1 MPVYCYDSQ
10 YAVLLVTMRALCLV
24 DAGVPAHGPKAGGR
38 ASDVIM
44 WTTGR
49 LPLIRP
55 QAAPRRTM
63 GSNCD
68 IWAGP
73 ATSRPHGC
81 LLAAGTDI
89 LGHPS
94 GRALALVAF
103 ASWLVTEALG
113 AYMLRSWII
122 SGSARQR
129 RSHPDAISVPVLA
142 GHAGLAFSGFVCWV
156 IFLTTTSPVAAWIAL
171 VFLTPAI
178 GLGISTVTVWTPYPV
193 RRRREGPGRHADQRR
208 DVGHAHRHQ
217 GNEAASRSIP
227 DDLLASALA
236 DEDLTGQLVDRL
248 LAANL
253 EQPGPPR
260 LDYRP
265 LIPVAHGT
273 MAIVTFLLVTL
284 TAIGA
289 S

>member
-1 MPVYCYDSQ
+1 
-10 YAVLLVTMRALCLV
+10 
-24 DAGVPAHGPKAGGR
+24 
-38 ASDVIM
+38 
-44 WTTGR
+44 
-49 LPLIRP
+49 
-55 QAAPRRTM
+55 M
-63 GSNCD
+63 GSNCG
-68 IWAGP
+68 IWTGP
-73 ATSRPHGC
+73 ATGRPHGC
-81 LLAAGTDI
+81 LLAGGTDI
-89 LGHPS
+89 LGHPA
-94 GRALALVAF
+94 GRALALAAF

-142 GHAGLAFSGFVCWV
+142 GHAGLAFTGFVCWV
-156 IFLTTTSPVAAWIAL
+156 IFVATTSPVTAWLAL

-178 GLGISTVTVWTPYPV
+178 GLGISTVTVWTPYPAH
-193 RRRREGPGRHADQRR
+193 RRRKGPAGHPDEPR
-208 DVGHAHRHQ
+208 DVGRAHRYE

-227 DDLLASALA
+227 DDLLARALA
-236 DEDLTGQLVDRL
+236 DEELAGQLVDRL

-273 MAIVTFLLVTL
+273 MAIFTFLLVTL

>member
-1 MPVYCYDSQ
+1 
-10 YAVLLVTMRALCLV
+10 
-24 DAGVPAHGPKAGGR
+24 
-38 ASDVIM
+38 
-44 WTTGR
+44 
-49 LPLIRP
+49 
-55 QAAPRRTM
+55 M
-63 GSNCD
+63 GSNCG
-68 IWAGP
+68 IWTGP
-73 ATSRPHGC
+73 ATGRPHAC
-81 LLAAGTDI
+81 LLAGGTDI
-89 LGHPS
+89 LGHPA
-94 GRALALVAF
+94 GRALALAAF

-142 GHAGLAFSGFVCWV
+142 GHAGLAFTGFVCWV
-156 IFLTTTSPVAAWIAL
+156 IFLATASPVTAWLAL

-178 GLGISTVTVWTPYPV
+178 GLGISTVTVWTPYPA
-193 RRRREGPGRHADQRR
+193 RRRRKGPAGHPDEPR
-208 DVGHAHRHQ
+208 DVGRAHRYE
-217 GNEAASRSIP
+217 GNETASRSIP
-227 DDLLASALA
+227 DDLLARTLA
-236 DEDLTGQLVDRL
+236 DEELTGQLVDRL

-273 MAIVTFLLVTL
+273 MAIFTFLLVTL